1 MSEYLSYEEKT
12 AEVYKE
18 IIKCLNYCIEE
29 KEAMWKA
36 ADENT
41 DMCEAIKGIFEDG
54 KAEGIAEGRAEGIAE
69 GEAKGRAEEKAR
81 SDAKFM
87 KALENLIALGMDENE
102 VKKALGLL

>member
-1 MSEYLSYEEKT
+1 MSEYLSYEGKT
-12 AEVYKE
+12 AEIYKE
-18 IIKCLNYCIEE
+18 MIKCINYYAEE

-54 KAEGIAEGRAEGIAE
+54 KAEGRAE
-69 GEAKGRAEEKAR
+69 GEAKGRAEGIAEEKAR
-81 SDAKFM
+81 SDARFM

-102 VKKALGLL
+102 AKKALGLL